1 MRLAPHEKANDAFE
15 IDIRFLAKSN
25 CVNGG
30 RSRRRM
36 SR

>member
-25 CVNGG
+25 
-30 RSRRRM
+30 
-36 SR
+36 